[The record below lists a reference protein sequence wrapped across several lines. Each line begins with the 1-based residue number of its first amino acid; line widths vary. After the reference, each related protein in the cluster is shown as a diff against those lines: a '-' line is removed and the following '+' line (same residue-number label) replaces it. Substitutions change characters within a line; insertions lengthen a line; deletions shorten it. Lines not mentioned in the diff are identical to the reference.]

1 MGLLWY
7 PVRTYTNYSLK
18 VDWMMPGDDNGGVFI
33 GFPDPLGDPW
43 DPVNPAHEI
52 QIDATDADPSRT
64 TGSVYSF
71 QAPEH
76 RRRGTPRSTRPA
88 RGTPTR
94 SACTASGSRSG
105 STA

>member
-7 PVRTYTNYSLK
+7 PVRTFANYSLK
-18 VDWMMPGDDNGGVFI
+18 LDWMMPGDDNGGVFI
-33 GFPDPLGDPW
+33 GFPDPQGDPW
-43 DPVNPAHEI
+43 APVDTGHEI

-71 QAPEH
+71 QAPDP
-76 RRRGTPRSTRPA
+76 RCAPRRSTRPA